1 MKNNEYKSILEKI
14 FLAGIGSMATSA
26 EKAKEILNDLVE
38 KGSLTVEQGKVMNEE
53 LQHDIKAK
61 AVEKVVNPINEK
73 VELYTAEIIKSL
85 NDEELAS
92 LKAKVL
98 QAESERQD
106 KAAE

>member
-1 MKNNEYKSILEKI
+1 MKNNENKSILEKI
-14 FLAGIGSMATSA
+14 LLAGIGSMATSA
-26 EKAKEILNDLVE
+26 EKAKEILNDLIE

-61 AVEKVVNPINEK
+61 AVEKVVNPLNEK

-106 KAAE
+106 KTAE

>member
-1 MKNNEYKSILEKI
+1 MKNNENKSILEKI

>member
-1 MKNNEYKSILEKI
+1 MKNNENKCILEKV
-14 FLAGIGSMATSA
+14 FLAGIGSVANSA
-26 EKAKEILNDLVE
+26 EKAKEILNDLIE
-38 KGSLTVEQGKVMNEE
+38 KGSLTVEQGKIINEE

-61 AVEKVVNPINEK
+61 AIEKVVNPINEK
-73 VELYTAEIIKSL
+73 VVLYTSEIIKSL

-106 KAAE
+106 KTAE